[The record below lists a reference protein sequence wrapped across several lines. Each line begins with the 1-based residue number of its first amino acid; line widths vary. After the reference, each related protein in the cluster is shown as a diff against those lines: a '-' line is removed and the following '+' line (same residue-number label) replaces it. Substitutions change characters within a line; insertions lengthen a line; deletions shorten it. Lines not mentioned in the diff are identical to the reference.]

1 MRIWRFL
8 LIISCLIFAGRASA
22 FSPNFSVDFLRNN
35 QPSSV
40 QEVKDETKQDTEPVK
55 SVSTQS
61 EIVRVGIGNQ
71 SFSSFVYKKI
81 GVYGT
86 APVDVYKDGV
96 KLFQVPANSNI
107 FVLINPDFS
116 YTLKDNS
123 GEELAHLEGI
133 IKFTSSGGCLGV
145 TGLKRAGKPALYHG
159 YFEIMRAK
167 EGNQFNLVNKLP
179 VEFYLRGVVPN
190 EMPVNFGLE
199 ALKAQ
204 AVAARNYV
212 LSPRTKA
219 TPNYDVVD
227 SVASQVYYGANTEK
241 ELSNRAVSETEGIVA
256 LDNWDM
262 ILALYSSTAGGYTES
277 YSNAFSDP
285 ASGQFPSAEKS
296 YLKATPDMLY
306 QGKLNSEEDALAF
319 YKSRPD
325 SYDIRSPYFRW
336 TMEWDADELKAQLQ
350 NTLITQSSTGYI
362 KPKFVQGDELGNILE
377 LKTVRRGDS
386 GKIIE
391 LEIITDTQTYKVY
404 KELVIR
410 RLLTKNGKALPSANV
425 VFENV
430 KDEDGNL
437 LSIKAYG
444 GGYGHGVGLSQFGA
458 GFMGSELHIP
468 YYKIL
473 QHYYKGIIL
482 GTKPVI
488 VSSEKS
494 QNSVTQTF
502 YTGKQ
507 KAHLVIDNKFQLS
520 KLDVNING
528 QDYTLDIPTSFFGG
542 NRCARVDISKYIKIG
557 KNQITY
563 YYPKS
568 EGGHKA
574 VRLFVELVERND
586 ADSIGE

>member
-1 MRIWRFL
+1 
-8 LIISCLIFAGRASA
+8 
-22 FSPNFSVDFLRNN
+22 
-35 QPSSV
+35 
-40 QEVKDETKQDTEPVK
+40 
-55 SVSTQS
+55 
-61 EIVRVGIGNQ
+61 
-71 SFSSFVYKKI
+71 
-81 GVYGT
+81 
-86 APVDVYKDGV
+86 
-96 KLFQVPANSNI
+96 
-107 FVLINPDFS
+107 
-116 YTLKDNS
+116 
-123 GEELAHLEGI
+123 
-133 IKFTSSGGCLGV
+133 
-145 TGLKRAGKPALYHG
+145 
-159 YFEIMRAK
+159 
-167 EGNQFNLVNKLP
+167 
-179 VEFYLRGVVPN
+179 
-190 EMPVNFGLE
+190 
-199 ALKAQ
+199 
-204 AVAARNYV
+204 
-212 LSPRTKA
+212 
-219 TPNYDVVD
+219 
-227 SVASQVYYGANTEK
+227 
-241 ELSNRAVSETEGIVA
+241 
-256 LDNWDM
+256 
-262 ILALYSSTAGGYTES
+262 
-277 YSNAFSDP
+277 
-285 ASGQFPSAEKS
+285 
-296 YLKATPDMLY
+296 MLY

-494 QNSVTQTF
+494 QNAVTQTF